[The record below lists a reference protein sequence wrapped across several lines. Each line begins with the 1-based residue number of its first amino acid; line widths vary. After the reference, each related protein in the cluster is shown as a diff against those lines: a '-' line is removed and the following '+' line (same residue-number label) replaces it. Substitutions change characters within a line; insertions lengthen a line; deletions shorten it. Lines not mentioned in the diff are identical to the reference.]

1 MEVNSFY
8 HKTDIQLP
16 PQLTLLGWELQR
28 FYGPWRLWHSGVT
41 IPQVQL
47 TGSRSSWDSE
57 LYERTRLPF
66 PRLLMPGIHRGD
78 GAWQSPPCST
88 AYGGKVLILWMFLF
102 PPDGCSSAQ
111 GKKPEPTHAV
121 PLWISRVNLH
131 TLPWLQRF
139 CVLVCVGTHS
149 CPFCL
154 SRRSTLTLA
163 KLQMLPL
170 CLIFP
175 ETQKYVLEN
184 CSPMCLSIVWR
195 KGKPRVSSAPSQIMV
210 GYSQQHRQ
218 LMW

>member
-1 MEVNSFY
+1 MYKYFFFLRNHFRGLPYFILGVHSISSLLEPMEVNSFY

-28 FYGPWRLWHSGVT
+28 FYGPWRLWHSSVT

-88 AYGGKVLILWMFLF
+88 AYGGKVLILWVFLF

-121 PLWISRVNLH
+121 PLWISHVNLH

-139 CVLVCVGTHS
+139 LCASLCRY
-149 CPFCL
+149 PLL
-154 SRRSTLTLA
+154 SF
-163 KLQMLPL
+163 LP
-170 CLIFP
+170 
-175 ETQKYVLEN
+175 
-184 CSPMCLSIVWR
+184 
-195 KGKPRVSSAPSQIMV
+195 
-210 GYSQQHRQ
+210 
-218 LMW
+218 